1 MGFASFITSAVGG
14 ILILCPIVGVA
25 AQGPSRS
32 EWYLGGGI
40 GSNWASDMNQEGWN
54 RETTCY
60 PTDGCFDADP
70 VPELSGYRWHYDVA
84 AAAGAVF
91 EVSAGRFFDRT
102 RLELSLRQRK
112 NGLNQMF
119 RSITEYDGTPLR
131 ERSGSSVVSTSQASI
146 DHLTVRTLTLNAYYE
161 FPETFGRISPY
172 LGGGLGPAFVT
183 VSGLHFSAEYED
195 TPGEA
200 PAYDPPLSFY
210 NSRPDADL
218 SDTVLAGH
226 LHAGVDYSLTD
237 KTFMGLKLTY
247 SMMGNIEASGRYSLH
262 PFHERDP
269 DLIHGKSTILLFKE
283 RCFLLTE
290 ESRYACQPSHRFLN
304 HSSLTVTL
312 STISRLTPRPSSFSF
327 SANASP
333 STRSIGGAP
342 SRVASFMAAG
352 VKVPVVIK
360 SPLSDRPT
368 IAPRKSR
375 IAPADT
381 DPRWNR
387 WLGRGSTTAP

>member
-1 MGFASFITSAVGG
+1 MRFASFITSAVGG
-14 ILILCPIVGVA
+14 FLILCPIVGVA
-25 AQGPSRS
+25 AQRPSRS

-40 GSNWASDMNQEGWN
+40 GSNWASDMSQEGWN

-70 VPELSGYRWHYDVA
+70 VPELSGYRWRYDIA

-102 RLELSLRQRK
+102 RLEFSLRQRK

-195 TPGEA
+195 TSGNA

-210 NSRPDADL
+210 NSRQDADL
-218 SDTVLAGH
+218 PDTVLAGH

-237 KTFMGLKLTY
+237 KTLVGLKLTY
-247 SMMGNIEASGRYSLH
+247 SMMGNIEAGGAYSLH

-269 DLIHGKSTILLFKE
+269 VLS
-283 RCFLLTE
+283 
-290 ESRYACQPSHRFLN
+290 N
-304 HSSLTVTL
+304 H
-312 STISRLTPRPSSFSF
+312 
-327 SANASP
+327 NAFTG
-333 STRSIGGAP
+333 TRSWTLM
-342 SRVASFMAAG
+342 FT
-352 VKVPVVIK
+352 VK
-360 SPLSDRPT
+360 RRF
-368 IAPRKSR
+368 AY
-375 IAPADT
+375 
-381 DPRWNR
+381 
-387 WLGRGSTTAP
+387 

>member
-1 MGFASFITSAVGG
+1 MRFASFITSAVGG
-14 ILILCPIVGVA
+14 FLILCPIVGVA

-40 GSNWASDMNQEGWN
+40 GSNWASDMSQEGWN

-70 VPELSGYRWHYDVA
+70 VPELSGYRWRYDIA

-102 RLELSLRQRK
+102 RLEFSLRQRK
-112 NGLNQMF
+112 NELDQMF

-195 TPGEA
+195 TSVNA

-210 NSRPDADL
+210 NSRQDADL
-218 SDTVLAGH
+218 PDTVLAGH

-237 KTFMGLKLTY
+237 KTLVGLKLTY
-247 SMMGNIEASGRYSLH
+247 SMMGNIEARGAYSLH

-269 DLIHGKSTILLFKE
+269 VLS
-283 RCFLLTE
+283 
-290 ESRYACQPSHRFLN
+290 N
-304 HSSLTVTL
+304 H
-312 STISRLTPRPSSFSF
+312 
-327 SANASP
+327 NAFTG
-333 STRSIGGAP
+333 TRSWTLM
-342 SRVASFMAAG
+342 FT
-352 VKVPVVIK
+352 VK
-360 SPLSDRPT
+360 RRF
-368 IAPRKSR
+368 AY
-375 IAPADT
+375 
-381 DPRWNR
+381 
-387 WLGRGSTTAP
+387 